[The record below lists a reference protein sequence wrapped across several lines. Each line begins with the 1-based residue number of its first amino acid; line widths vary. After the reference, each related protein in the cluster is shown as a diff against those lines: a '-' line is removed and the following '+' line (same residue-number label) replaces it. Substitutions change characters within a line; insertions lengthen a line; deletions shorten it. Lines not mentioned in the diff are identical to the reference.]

1 MAQSAQV
8 DVLAAKHRD
17 LELMIKEE
25 QSRPSGNDLKI
36 AELKRQK
43 LKLKDEMLRL
53 ESKTSH

>member
-8 DVLAAKHRD
+8 DALAAKHRA
-17 LELMIKEE
+17 LEAMIEE
-25 QSRPSGNDLKI
+25 EISSPSGNDLRI

-43 LKLKDEMLRL
+43 LKLKDEMTRL